1 MKKSFVW
8 GQNHIFQVKI
18 WQKKKSPVKET
29 SVFFSGRIFV
39 LWQNQKGPGKWHR
52 AIWAIRLGSS
62 HQDATFW

>member
-8 GQNHIFQVKI
+8 VKI
-18 WQKKKSPVKET
+18 MFFRSNFGKKSPVKET
-29 SVFFSGRIFV
+29 SVFFLAIFV
-39 LWQNQKGPGKWHR
+39 SWQIQKGPGKWHR